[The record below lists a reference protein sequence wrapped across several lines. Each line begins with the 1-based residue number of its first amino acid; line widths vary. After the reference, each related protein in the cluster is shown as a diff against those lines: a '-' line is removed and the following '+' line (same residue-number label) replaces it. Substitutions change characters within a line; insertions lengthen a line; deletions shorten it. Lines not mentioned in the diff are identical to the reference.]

1 PPQSTVQPA
10 PLNQRDMAQQQPS
23 QPSATQAPAQTGQPP
38 QPVPP
43 QYVVEEPAPPRPSRS
58 RLASLWSG
66 GRATAGVAAGIAVV
80 GFLLVRG
87 VARVEIFTENLG
99 GFFAVAL
106 LYVIGAAVLALAAT
120 EVMRLLLLRRTPR
133 PRVFFGW
140 ISGILILVLFLLPL
154 ITDQPLAERTGLAF
168 VNLITTIAIAVLVGM
183 SAAATD
189 RARPGRVDPS
199 DLT

>member
-1 PPQSTVQPA
+1 
-10 PLNQRDMAQQQPS
+10 M
-23 QPSATQAPAQTGQPP
+23 
-38 QPVPP
+38 
-43 QYVVEEPAPPRPSRS
+43 
-58 RLASLWSG
+58 
-66 GRATAGVAAGIAVV
+66 AAGIAVV

-87 VARVEIFTENLG
+87 VARVEIFTDDLG
-99 GFFAVAL
+99 GFFVLAL

-133 PRVFFGW
+133 PRIFFGW

-189 RARPGRVDPS
+189 RARPGTIDPS
-199 DLT
+199 DLSER